1 MGKGVIY
8 TCIGVGLS
16 TLLVSTNWGNAKAF
30 TSWNGQQ
37 GSAPRLFYCLISPFG
52 AGEVGMII
60 MSTTLSLEKLTTF
73 DLSKVEDKSVTYI
86 GIDFGTSTTVVSYV
100 CYDEQ
105 SQKWIC
111 KPMKLKQ
118 TMRDGALFVSDK
130 VPTVIAYYNNK
141 LLVGEGAFLLKHKL
155 KRNESIWYAFK
166 MELGEDLGNK
176 YYESELGVKTQIP
189 ILNAKDATTVFFRFL
204 KDRINKYIQEN
215 NLNPQV
221 KYVISVPASFEANQ
235 RQDLIDALS
244 TNQIDV
250 SKQSLIDE
258 PNAAFLNCIYDE
270 MTENIVIPDDI
281 NPKVLVFDFGA
292 GTCDISILEVGVN
305 HKGVYSKNLAISKF
319 EKLGGDDIDRYIA
332 AEILYPFILKR
343 NDLKEE
349 DFIISERKKII
360 TSLLGYAENLK
371 IQICKAVSLMR
382 TGFDLSDIRD
392 EDYVVSVKDI
402 RIDTSKGELSVD
414 KLELTSKQF
423 TEVMEVFI
431 SKRGRTKKY
440 DQEYG
445 TIYTSVTSSL
455 KKANLGLSEI
465 DYVVFIGGSSLN
477 PYIQDAIRKWLPN
490 SKLLLPSDPQI
501 HVSKGAAIHSFVLNA
516 LGVNIIQ
523 PITSEPI
530 CVVTQQGN
538 LKVLVPAGTGI
549 PTNVIKVDNLVVG
562 RNHQNQVEIP
572 ICISNRDKLLKNIII
587 RTDNPLGF
595 SLNTDIEME
604 LELTADKLLAVRVRI
619 EDEDCFVD
627 SINPFANKE
636 LTTQEREALKI
647 EKSVYNEASKNNGVA
662 SKKHLLDLAK
672 AYENAKWYLQAAEVY
687 ELCNEKYPNTV
698 NMNAIGCCYSCAGIS
713 KKALWCAEE
722 FYRQNPKNDVATFNL
737 AYRYKYVDTDKYLYY
752 LNKTLEISPKKP
764 HALFE
769 LGRYEKNAG
778 KIEEGMSKI
787 QDAYSLWKEQYE
799 AKVLNKVDYTWL
811 PSAAEEVGDYELAN
825 RVREEAQMLN
835 LGYDL
840 NNAPTIKQQ

>member
-1 MGKGVIY
+1 
-8 TCIGVGLS
+8 
-16 TLLVSTNWGNAKAF
+16 
-30 TSWNGQQ
+30 
-37 GSAPRLFYCLISPFG
+37 
-52 AGEVGMII
+52 
-60 MSTTLSLEKLTTF
+60 MSITLSFEKLTTF

-100 CYDEQ
+100 CYDKQ

-111 KPMKLKQ
+111 EPMKLQQ
-118 TMRDGALFVSDK
+118 TMPDGALFVSDM

-141 LLVGEGAFLLKHKL
+141 LLVGEGAFLLKNKL

-176 YYESELGVKTQIP
+176 YYDSELGVKTQIP
-189 ILNAKDATTVFFRFL
+189 ILNAKDATIVFFRFL
-204 KDRINKYIQEN
+204 KDRINRYIQEN
-215 NLNPQV
+215 NLNSQV

-244 TNQIDV
+244 ANRIDV

-270 MTENIVIPDDI
+270 MTKDIVIPDSI

-305 HKGVYSKNLAISKF
+305 HKGLYSKNLAISKF

-332 AEILYPFILKR
+332 AEILYPFVLER
-343 NDLKEE
+343 NDLQEE

-360 TSLLGYAENLK
+360 DSLLGYAENLK
-371 IQICKAVSLMR
+371 INICKAVSLMR

-402 RIDTSKGELSVD
+402 RINTSKGELSVD

-423 TEVMEVFI
+423 AAVMEGFI
-431 SKRGRTKKY
+431 SKKRRIKKY
-440 DQEYG
+440 AQEYG
-445 TIYTSVTSSL
+445 TIYTSIVGSL
-455 KKANLGLSEI
+455 KKANLDLLDI

-477 PYIQDAIRKWLPN
+477 PYVQDAIRKWLPN

-538 LKVLVPAGTGI
+538 LKVLVPAGTAI
-549 PTNVIKVDNLVVG
+549 PTDVIKIGNLVVG
-562 RNHQNQVEIP
+562 KNHQSQVEIP
-572 ICISNRDKLLKNIII
+572 ICISNGDKLLKNIVV

-636 LTTQEREALKI
+636 LTIQEREALKI
-647 EKSVYNEASKNNGVA
+647 EKAVYNEASKNNGVA
-662 SKKHLLDLAK
+662 SKKRLLDLAS
-672 AYENAKWYLQAAEVY
+672 AYENAKWYLKAAEVY
-687 ELCNEKYPNTV
+687 ELCNEKYPNSV
-698 NMNAIGCCYSCAGIS
+698 SINRIGCCYSNAGVS

-737 AYRYKYVDTDKYLYY
+737 AYQYKFVDTDKYLYY
-752 LNKTLEISPKKP
+752 LNKTLEMSPKKP

-769 LGRYEKNAG
+769 LGRYEKQRG
-778 KIEEGMSKI
+778 KIEEGMLKI
-787 QDAYSLWKEQYE
+787 QYAYDLWKEQYE
-799 AKVLNKVDYTWL
+799 AEILNKVDYTWL

-825 RVREEAQMLN
+825 QVREKAKMLN
-835 LGYDL
+835 MGYDL
-840 NNAPTIKQQ
+840 DNVPMIKQQ